1 MGVCV
6 YVCWEGGGGGDRR
19 ASSWL
24 GSFVQVLFQF
34 LSSIL
39 MGIYLG
45 VKLLD
50 YMVFPQILFKLFDAS
65 LIQETSGHFFG
76 AH

>member
-1 MGVCV
+1 MCVCV
-6 YVCWEGGGGGDRR
+6 CLLGGGGGGDRR